1 MKKILL
7 LSVLGLLLSATSYA
21 QTRDAAPA
29 ADPVEETMGPIMDIE
44 SDVVDYGTI
53 EKNSEPLRT
62 LKFTNTGDEP
72 LVVKNA
78 RGSCGCTVPTWPK
91 EPILPGEESVIEIRY
106 ATNRVGSFSKKVTL
120 TTNETENNS
129 HVIQVKGKVLKE
141 EEVESVPA
149 SAPSLISGGEGGN

>member
-1 MKKILL
+1 MKRILL
-7 LSVLGLLLSATSYA
+7 LSVFGLFLSVATFA
-21 QTRDAAPA
+21 QTEEAAPA
-29 ADPVEETMGPIMDIE
+29 ADQTLGPVMEME

-62 LKFTNTGDEP
+62 LKFTNVGDEP
-72 LVVKNA
+72 LLIKNA

-91 EPILPGEESVIEIRY
+91 EPVLPGETSVIEIRY

-120 TTNETENNS
+120 TTNEVESNKS
-129 HVIQVKGKVLKE
+129 VITVKGKVLKE

-149 SAPSLISGGEGGN
+149 SAPSLISGGNGGE